1 MRCLQRHRRRPCGR
15 RLRHAAV
22 VGCRQGHHH
31 HRRVG
36 KRGKAASAAARVHR
50 RTGVAMRLLR
60 SRHFDERRGTFDAKS
75 EAHRRRG
82 ESRAGP
88 QPLPLRLA
96 QPHGA
101 GGAARRGR
109 DGSPMTTP
117 APSPSA
123 PKLPVSLA
131 ANPVL
136 SSWIRFSPEGQVVVS
151 PGKVEIGQGIV
162 TALAQIAAD
171 ELDVDIGRVQ
181 MVRASTT
188 ASPNEGVTSGSLS
201 VQQSGRAIRQ
211 VCAEVRQIF
220 LKLASD
226 RLGVGIDA
234 LEIDDGT
241 IAGPGNVQTSYW
253 ELSDD
258 VSLDRDA
265 TPGAVPK
272 LSTQRTVAGNS
283 VQRLDIPDKVFAH
296 PRFIHDSALPG
307 MLHGR
312 VLRSELSAAK
322 LVDMPEDRA
331 RAIPG
336 LVAIVRDGNFAG
348 VVSETEDGAEAA
360 LKALRKSAAWSAS
373 ESLPDEDRL
382 AEWLKAQPA
391 ESTVIDKK
399 TASPSGEKKR
409 TIRRQYTRPYIAH
422 ASIAPSCA
430 MAQWTGERVH
440 VWSHSQ
446 GVYFL
451 RADVAL
457 VLKLPLEN
465 ITVEHMEGA
474 GCYGHN
480 AADDVA
486 LDAVLLA
493 KAAGGR
499 PVRVQWSRED
509 EMSHAPFGAAMA
521 IEIEA
526 DLDAQGEIVGWRHSI
541 WGNGHTARPGRAVQP
556 ALLAAT
562 ELASP
567 FPRMIST
574 NPPQANG
581 GGGDRNSIPLYDF
594 PSWTIESHRLT
605 TMPIRTSALRTL
617 GAQGNVFAI
626 ESFLDELAT
635 ERGEDPVAFRLRH
648 LSDERARDVIKSV
661 ARRANWKPDQ
671 QTGVGHGLG
680 FARYKNTGAYCAVVA
695 EIEGTEDIRVKR
707 LTIAVDVGETIN
719 PDGVINQIEGGA
731 IQATSWVLKERVRFD
746 RQRITSNTW
755 TSYPILR
762 FSEVPEVQVEIIQ
775 RPDSEPVGA
784 GEAAHGP
791 VTAAIANAVFDAL
804 GVRVRNLPITRD
816 SLIAAMELSS

>member
-1 MRCLQRHRRRPCGR
+1 VTKP
-15 RLRHAAV
+15 
-22 VGCRQGHHH
+22 
-31 HRRVG
+31 
-36 KRGKAASAAARVHR
+36 AS
-50 RTGVAMRLLR
+50 
-60 SRHFDERRGTFDAKS
+60 
-75 EAHRRRG
+75 
-82 ESRAGP
+82 
-88 QPLPLRLA
+88 
-96 QPHGA
+96 
-101 GGAARRGR
+101 
-109 DGSPMTTP
+109 
-117 APSPSA
+117 SPSA

-136 SSWIRFSPEGQVVVS
+136 SSWVRFSADGHVTVS

-181 MVRASTT
+181 MVRATT
-188 ASPNEGVTSGSLS
+188 AGSPNEGVTSGSLS

-211 VCAEVRQIF
+211 ACAEIRQIF
-220 LKLASD
+220 LGVAAD
-226 RLGVGIDA
+226 RLGVDIDA
-234 LEIDDGT
+234 LEIKDGT
-241 IAGPGNVQTSYW
+241 IAGPGNIRTSYW
-253 ELSDD
+253 ELAGD
-258 VSLDRDA
+258 VSLDREA

-272 LSTQRTVAGNS
+272 RSTRRTLAGSS
-283 VQRLDIPDKVFAH
+283 VQRVDIPDKVFAH
-296 PRFIHDSALPG
+296 RRFIHDQPLPG

-322 LVDMPEDRA
+322 LVDLPDDRA
-331 RAIPG
+331 RVVAG

-348 VVSETEDGAEAA
+348 VVSETEDGVEAA
-360 LKALRKSAAWSAS
+360 LKAIRKSATWSAGAT
-373 ESLPDEDRL
+373 LPDESAL

-391 ESTVIDKK
+391 EPTIIDNK
-399 TASPSGEKKR
+399 TASGTVEKTR
-409 TIRRQYTRPYIAH
+409 TMRRQYSRPYLAH

-430 MAQWTGERVH
+430 MAQWTQDRVQ
-440 VWSHSQ
+440 VWTHSQ

-451 RADVAL
+451 RADLAL
-457 VLKLPLEN
+457 VLKLPIEN

-480 AADDVA
+480 GADDVA

-499 PVRVQWSRED
+499 PVRVQWSRQD
-509 EMSHAPFGAAMA
+509 EMSQAPFGAAMA

-526 DLDAQGEIVGWRHSI
+526 DLDAQGEIIDWRHSI
-541 WGNGHTARPGRAVQP
+541 WSNGHTARPGRAAQP

-562 ELASP
+562 ELANP
-567 FPRMIST
+567 HPRYIAT

-581 GGGDRNSIPLYDF
+581 GGADRNSIPLYDF
-594 PSWTIESHRLT
+594 PSWRIECHRLL

-648 LSDERARDVIKSV
+648 LRDTRAQDVIRAA
-661 ARRANWKPDQ
+661 ARRANWKPDKR
-671 QTGVGHGLG
+671 TGVGYGVG

-695 EIEGTEDIRVKR
+695 EVEGAEDISVKR
-707 LTIAVDVGETIN
+707 LTIAVDVGEAIN
-719 PDGVINQIEGGA
+719 PDGVANQIEGGA
-731 IQATSWVLKERVRFD
+731 IQATSWALKERVRFD
-746 RQRITSNTW
+746 KERITSNTW
-755 TSYPILR
+755 SAYPILR
-762 FSEVPEVQVEIIQ
+762 FSEVPEVQVELIA
-775 RPDSEPVGA
+775 RPDMEPLGA

-816 SLIAAMELSS
+816 SLIAAMELAT